1 MPAQQHTNTTRDTE
15 GKFVDMEEYEAI
27 SAKAAQPQKVM
38 EEEKS
43 ESRRRELLQSLESTR
58 LARTLRETL
67 AGKEA
72 RIKNSRLK

>member
-1 MPAQQHTNTTRDTE
+1 M
-15 GKFVDMEEYEAI
+15 DMEEFETI

-58 LARTLRETL
+58 LT
-67 AGKEA
+67 
-72 RIKNSRLK
+72 

>member
-1 MPAQQHTNTTRDTE
+1 M
-15 GKFVDMEEYEAI
+15 DMEKYEAI

-72 RIKNSRLK
+72 RIK

>member
-1 MPAQQHTNTTRDTE
+1 MTMDTE
-15 GKFVDMEEYEAI
+15 GKFMDMEEFEAI

-58 LARTLRETL
+58 LT
-67 AGKEA
+67 
-72 RIKNSRLK
+72 

>member
-1 MPAQQHTNTTRDTE
+1 MDTE
-15 GKFVDMEEYEAI
+15 GKFMDMEEYEAI

-58 LARTLRETL
+58 LTQTLRETL
-67 AGKEA
+67 ADQREEE
-72 RIKNSRLK
+72 SRGVAASGVV